1 VKYILSLL
9 LLIVTVSLHAQQSYW
24 QQQVNF
30 KLDVTLNDAEHSLDG
45 FAKIEYINNSPDT
58 LRFIWFHLWPNAY
71 RTDRT
76 AFSDQLLENG
86 RTDFYFSN
94 NEDRGYINRLD
105 FRVNSVLAKTEDH
118 PQHIDIIKVLLPQPL
133 APGAS
138 IELTTPFHV
147 KLPKNF
153 SRGGHVGKSYQA
165 TQWYPKPAVYDR
177 YGWHPMPYLDQGE
190 FYSEFGNYE
199 VKITLPKDYIVLSS
213 GNLKTESERKFLR
226 EKADLYE
233 RDLKIFPK
241 EKNKVAPPK
250 KKPTVKKSTGSNPG
264 KPITESIELKTLI
277 YEQNNIHDF
286 AWFAD
291 KKYLVRYDTLQLNN
305 RVVEVFT
312 AFSQKGAPIWKNSTR
327 MVKDAVRFRSNSI
340 GEYPYNTVAA
350 VEAKMGFEGG
360 MEYPCITS
368 ISPMTNEKALES
380 VIEHEVGHNWFQ
392 GMLANNEQVYPWFD
406 EGINSYYDKWFE
418 KELSRYKP
426 TTKKK
431 KTFQLKADDA
441 MFLETFER
449 LHLAQPLSTTAD
461 SLTEANYSLI
471 AYEKGAQ
478 FMQLLENELG
488 RDVLS
493 KAMQQYFQQW
503 KFKHPYP
510 SDLKAS
516 LEQSSGKNLDSAFA
530 LLQQESSLQPPVKK
544 KLRIAPLAAN
554 NTHTTNALI
563 ITPVAG
569 INMYDGLMIGAAL
582 TNYTLPP
589 TKFQFIVAPMYG
601 TKSKQLNG
609 VACASYT
616 MFPSKTFQRIT
627 LAVNALKFSTNDF
640 VDTANQKYITG
651 FRKIAP
657 SLKFVFAEKN
667 PRSTR
672 ERFIQWKTFLLDED
686 DLRFRSDTF
695 PNGNR
700 FTEISTISAS
710 RYLNQLRFVI
720 QDNRVLYPYRG
731 ELMAEQA
738 RDFVRLAFTGN
749 YYFNYN
755 EKLGADIRVFAGKFI
770 YLGERTISKQFGTD
784 AYHLNLSAPKG
795 YEDYTY
801 SNYFVGRNEF
811 EGFASQQMMMR
822 DGGFKVRTDLLANK
836 IGKTDDWLM
845 ALNFSTDIP
854 DQINILNILPF
865 KVPLKLY
872 MDIGTYAD
880 AWKANAEGSK
890 VLFNAGLQLSLLK
903 NTVNIY
909 APLFYSKPY
918 KDYFLS
924 TITEKRF
931 LKNISFTIDIQN
943 FSLKKID
950 RRMPY

>member
-1 VKYILSLL
+1 MKYILSLL
-9 LLIVTVSLHAQQSYW
+9 LLIVTNSLHAQQTYW

-30 KLDVTLNDAEHSLDG
+30 KLDVTLNDADHSLDG

-94 NEDRGYINRLD
+94 SEDRGYINRLD

-153 SRGGHVGKSYQA
+153 SRGGHVGKSYQV

-190 FYSEFGNYE
+190 FYSDFGNYE
-199 VKITLPKDYIVLSS
+199 VKITLPKSYVVLST
-213 GNLKTESERKFLR
+213 GNLQNSEELQWLKDKARIDEPRQVIKT
-226 EKADLYE
+226 
-233 RDLKIFPK
+233 
-241 EKNKVAPPK
+241 
-250 KKPTVKKSTGSNPG
+250 KKPAPTTKKTTKLLPVIAN
-264 KPITESIELKTLI
+264 KEETKTLF
-277 YEQNNIHDF
+277 YTQTNIHDF

-291 KKYLVRYDTLQLNN
+291 KKYLVRYDTIQLNNN
-305 RVVEVFT
+305 RVVDVFT
-312 AFSQKGAPIWKNSTR
+312 AFSAESKSVWKNSTR
-327 MVKDAVRFRSNSI
+327 MVKDAVRFRSNVI
-340 GEYPYNTVAA
+340 GEYPYNTIAA

-360 MEYPCITS
+360 MEYPCITA
-368 ISPMTNEKALES
+368 ITPMSTEKNLES
-380 VIEHEVGHNWFQ
+380 VLEHEVGHNWFQ
-392 GMLANNEQVYPWFD
+392 GMIANNEQVYPWFD

-426 TTKKK
+426 TAKKK
-431 KTFQLKADDA
+431 KPLLLNANDA
-441 MFLETFER
+441 IFLETFER

-488 RDVLS
+488 RDIFL
-493 KAMQQYFQQW
+493 KGMQQYFEEW
-503 KFKHPYP
+503 KYKHPYP
-510 SDLKAS
+510 SDLKTS
-516 LEQSSGKNLDSAFA
+516 LEKSSGKNLDSAFA
-530 LLQQESSLQPPVKK
+530 LLHQENSLQPPAKK
-544 KLRIAPLAAN
+544 KLRIAPFAAN
-554 NTHTTNALI
+554 NSNTTNALI

-569 INMYDGLMIGAAL
+569 INMYDGFMIGAAF

-601 TKSKQLNG
+601 TKSKELNG
-609 VACASYT
+609 VARASYT
-616 MFPSKTFQRIT
+616 MYPSKTFQRIT

-672 ERFIQWKTFLLDED
+672 ERFIQWKTFFLDED

-695 PNGNR
+695 PNGDR
-700 FTEISTISAS
+700 FTKITTTSAS

-770 YLGERTISKQFGTD
+770 YLGERTISKRFGTD
-784 AYHLNLSAPKG
+784 PYHLNLSAPKG

-865 KVPLKLY
+865 KVPLKVYL
-872 MDIGTYAD
+872 DIGTYAD

-890 VLFNAGLQLSLLK
+890 VLYNAGLQLSLLK

-943 FSLKKID
+943 FSLKKFD

>member
-1 VKYILSLL
+1 MKYILSLL
-9 LLIVTVSLHAQQSYW
+9 LLIVTNSLHAQQPYW

-94 NEDRGYINRLD
+94 SEDRGYINRLD

-147 KLPKNF
+147 QLPKNF
-153 SRGGHVGKSYQA
+153 SRGGHIGKSYQV

-199 VKITLPKDYIVLSS
+199 VKITLPKSYLVLST
-213 GNLKTESERKFLR
+213 GNLQNNEELQWLKDKAKFDEPQQIIKT
-226 EKADLYE
+226 
-233 RDLKIFPK
+233 
-241 EKNKVAPPK
+241 
-250 KKPTVKKSTGSNPG
+250 KKPAPVTKKITNPLPAIVKKEET
-264 KPITESIELKTLI
+264 KTLF
-277 YEQNNIHDF
+277 YTQNNVHDF

-291 KKYLVRYDTLQLNN
+291 KKYLVRYDTIQLNNN
-305 RVVEVFT
+305 RVVDVFT
-312 AFSQKGAPIWKNSTR
+312 AFSAESKPVWKNSIR
-327 MVKDAVRFRSNSI
+327 MVKDAVRFRSSTI

-360 MEYPCITS
+360 MEYPCITAITP
-368 ISPMTNEKALES
+368 ISTEKNLES
-380 VIEHEVGHNWFQ
+380 VLEHEVGHNWFQ
-392 GMLANNEQVYPWFD
+392 GMIANNEQVYPWLD

-426 TTKKK
+426 ITKKK
-431 KTFQLKADDA
+431 KPFQLNADDA
-441 MFLETFER
+441 MLLETFER

-488 RDVLS
+488 RDVFL
-493 KAMQQYFQQW
+493 KGMQQYFEQW
-503 KFKHPYP
+503 KYKHPYP
-510 SDLKAS
+510 SDLKTS
-516 LEQSSGKNLDSAFA
+516 LEKSSGKNLDSAFS
-530 LLQQESSLQPPVKK
+530 LLHQESSLQPPAKK
-544 KLRIAPLAAN
+544 KLRIALLAAN
-554 NTHTTNALI
+554 NTNTTNALI

-589 TKFQFIVAPMYG
+589 TKFQFIVASMYG

-609 VACASYT
+609 VARASYT
-616 MFPSKTFQRIT
+616 MYPSKTFQRIT

-686 DLRFRSDTF
+686 DLRFRGDTF

-720 QDNRVLYPYRG
+720 QDSRVLYPYRG

-738 RDFVRLAFTGN
+738 KDFVRLAFTGN

-784 AYHLNLSAPKG
+784 PYHLNLSAPKG

-822 DGGFKVRTDLLANK
+822 DGGFKVRTDMLANK

-865 KVPLKLY
+865 RVPLKVY

-890 VLFNAGLQLSLLK
+890 VLYNAGLQLSLLK